1 VSRERLQDAVFLAKR
16 DLRRGVVVSTDG
28 SNNEPSNEHV
38 TDLRLNRREM
48 EDGAVPV
55 REQCVTEAVRRER
68 KQPMNESEESLRRR
82 NLADV
87 TSWQVETKSVKDK
100 RRGRQ
105 LLNAEEKQALE
116 IFRLRKQLHEQ
127 LIKLKAIEP
136 GRSSPFPRHQET
148 SMSRRTLF
156 DDHTD
161 AIELKSTIKAEE
173 HAARSARMIYVLQ
186 QQVHDIQ
193 NELRRQEA
201 QPWKV
206 SHTKKSR
213 SMCRLAAAHRAA
225 VRAIQTFVQTGELY
239 AYSSLRGMKDELA
252 SLIHQLSQ
260 CCIDMNL
267 GHPVAMTEIE
277 TILSSS
283 SARKDDELGMEKES
297 EREEQSTGQ
306 DKDRTEESDKSV
318 RPKQLTSDK
327 SARRGRV
334 GGRDTKKSKQQVCF
348 RSCQCKIYMYR
359 VTLVHIQN
367 FLNPLMSSCIRL

>member
-1 VSRERLQDAVFLAKR
+1 LQDAVFLAKR

-87 TSWQVETKSVKDK
+87 TSWQVETKY
-100 RRGRQ
+100 
-105 LLNAEEKQALE
+105 
-116 IFRLRKQLHEQ
+116 EQ

-283 SARKDDELGMEKES
+283 SARKDDELGIEKES
-297 EREEQSTGQ
+297 KHEEQSAGQ

-327 SARRGRV
+327 SGV
-334 GGRDTKKSKQQVCF
+334 
-348 RSCQCKIYMYR
+348 
-359 VTLVHIQN
+359 
-367 FLNPLMSSCIRL
+367 